1 MIFYSLA
8 GLERAMRKVLG
19 LALLL
24 LTLAFPAWSSPQDV
38 VAGLYEEQAQ
48 AVEWRDV
55 TIDLNKL
62 KSYYGSDDAVFI
74 WVADGALTVSGS
86 ELVAAI
92 AKADSDG
99 LNSKDYTELAFEAL
113 AQLSGEED
121 EAGAELALSQS
132 YLKLAR
138 DLSAGRTSPS
148 LNATSTII
156 ERKVIDPKKW
166 LDIARNS
173 GTASAIQALR
183 PRHPQYGKLR
193 QLLATYRNL
202 ESLGGWEPIGAGPA
216 LKPGMRDG
224 RVAAMRA
231 SLAARGYKGLSSA
244 DASLYDPSL
253 LNAVKTF
260 QLNNG
265 VEDDGV
271 VGKGTVAI
279 LNLPVEE
286 RIKQIIVNMER
297 WRWLPNDLGA
307 RHVLVNQAGFEMF
320 LTDRGKT
327 IDRRRVIVGKPF
339 HATPMFSDRIG
350 YAEFNPTWTVSPDIA
365 KAEFLPKLIED
376 PGYLAANDYVIYS
389 GWAEGAPQMDPYN
402 VDWRSIKGKF
412 PYRIVQQPGA
422 KNALGVVKFMFPNKF
437 NIYLHDTPSRQLFAK
452 TGRAFSHGCIRVHKP
467 MEFAEKLFGL
477 DQKLSRAQLDA
488 IVDSGQLQRVAL
500 KSKVPVHLTYFT
512 IWIGDEGRTSFFA
525 DIYGRDSVVSDT
537 LFNQV

>member
-1 MIFYSLA
+1 MRIFAGLVLAWLSCVGAALA
-8 GLERAMRKVLG
+8 G
-19 LALLL
+19 
-24 LTLAFPAWSSPQDV
+24 PQDIV
-38 VAGLYEEQAQ
+38 TGLYDEGAQ

-62 KSYYGSDDAVFI
+62 KAYYSSEDGGFI
-74 WVADGALTVSGS
+74 WVVDGALTASGS
-86 ELVAAI
+86 QLIAAI
-92 AKADSDG
+92 AKAGSDG
-99 LNSKDYTELAFEAL
+99 LNPKDYTELAFDAL
-113 AQLSGEED
+113 SQLSGEED

-148 LNATSTII
+148 LNATNTII

-173 GTASAIQALR
+173 GAASAIQALR
-183 PRHPQYGKLR
+183 PRHQQYAKLR
-193 QLLATYRNL
+193 QLLASYRSL
-202 ESLGGWEPIGAGPA
+202 EAVGGWEPIGVGPA
-216 LKPGMRDG
+216 LKPGMRDP

-231 SLAARGYKGLSSA
+231 SLAARGYKGLSGA
-244 DASLYDPSL
+244 DASLYDPAL

-271 VGKGTVAI
+271 VGKGTIAI
-279 LNLPVEE
+279 LNVSVEA

-307 RHVLVNQAGFEMF
+307 RNVLVNQAGFEMF
-320 LTDRGKT
+320 LTDKGKVV
-327 IDRRRVIVGKPF
+327 DRRRVIVGKPF
-339 HATPMFSDRIG
+339 HATPMFSDQIG

-389 GWAEGAPQMDPYN
+389 SWAEGAPPMDPYA
-402 VDWRSIKGKF
+402 VDWTSIKGKF

-452 TGRAFSHGCIRVHKP
+452 TGRAFSHGCIRVNKP
-467 MEFAEKLFGL
+467 MDFAEKLFGL
-477 DQKLSRAQLDA
+477 DQNLSRAQLDA
-488 IVDSGQLQRVAL
+488 IVDAGQLKRVAL

-525 DIYGRDSVVSDT
+525 DIYGRDGVVSET

>member
-1 MIFYSLA
+1 MRVFARLVVACAVLLSSAWLA
-8 GLERAMRKVLG
+8 HAD
-19 LALLL
+19 
-24 LTLAFPAWSSPQDV
+24 PQDV
-38 VAGLYEEQAQ
+38 VAGLYDEGAQ

-62 KSYYGSDDAVFI
+62 KAYYGADSAAFI
-74 WVADGALTVSGS
+74 WVSDGGLTTSGA

-92 AKADSDG
+92 AKSDSDG
-99 LNSKDYTELAFEAL
+99 LNPKDYTELAFEAL
-113 AQLSGEED
+113 TGLSGEED

-132 YLKLAR
+132 YMKLAR

-148 LNATSTII
+148 LNATNVVI

-173 GTASAIQALR
+173 GTAAAVQALR

-193 QLLATYRNL
+193 QLLSTYRNF
-202 ESLGGWEPIGAGPA
+202 ESLGGWEPVAAGPS
-216 LKPGMRDG
+216 LKPGMRDT

-231 SLAARGYKGLSSA
+231 SLAARGYKGLSTP
-244 DASLYDPSL
+244 DATLYDPAL

-265 VEDDGV
+265 VLDDGA
-271 VGKGTVAI
+271 VGKGTIAI
-279 LNLPVEE
+279 LNIPVED

-320 LTDRGKT
+320 LTDKGKT
-327 IDRRRVIVGKPF
+327 IDHRRVIVGKPF
-339 HATPMFSDRIG
+339 HETPMFSDRIG
-350 YAEFNPTWTVSPDIA
+350 YAEFNPTWTVSADIA
-365 KAEFLPKLIED
+365 FAEFLPKLRAD

-389 GWAEGAPQMDPYN
+389 SWAEGAPPIDPYS
-402 VDWRSIKGKF
+402 VDWNAVAGKF
-412 PYRIVQQPGA
+412 PYRIVQQPGP

-452 TGRAFSHGCIRVHKP
+452 TGRAFSHGCIRVNKP
-467 MEFAEKLFGL
+467 MDFAEKLFGL
-477 DQKLSRAQLDA
+477 DQGLSRNSLDA
-488 IVDSGQLQRVAL
+488 IVKTGKLTRVGL

-525 DIYGRDSVVSDT
+525 DIYGRDGVVSNL
-537 LFNQV
+537 LFSQS